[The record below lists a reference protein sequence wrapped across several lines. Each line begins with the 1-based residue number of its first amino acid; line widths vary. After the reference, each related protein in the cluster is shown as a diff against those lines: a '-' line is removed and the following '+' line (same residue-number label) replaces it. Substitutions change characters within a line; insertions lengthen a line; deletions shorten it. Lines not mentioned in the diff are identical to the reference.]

1 MRRIPWVVAV
11 VSILGPFVGGCQSYE
26 EGVEVICEG
35 PNDCAECA
43 QVAPELRWQ
52 VMAREIDKG
61 LSNGEAEKLFDR
73 CAELAPA
80 ERAALLRGEAEKAGL
95 ATCPMADSWE
105 TFEGTQ

>member
-11 VSILGPFVGGCQSYE
+11 VSILGPFVAGCQSYE

-35 PNDCAECA
+35 PNDCSECA
-43 QVAPELRWQ
+43 QVVPEMRGQ
-52 VMAREIDKG
+52 VMARQIEKG
-61 LSNGEAEKLFDR
+61 LSNGEAKKLFDE
-73 CAELAPA
+73 CAMLAPA
-80 ERAALLRGEAEKAGL
+80 DRAAKLRAEAEKAGL